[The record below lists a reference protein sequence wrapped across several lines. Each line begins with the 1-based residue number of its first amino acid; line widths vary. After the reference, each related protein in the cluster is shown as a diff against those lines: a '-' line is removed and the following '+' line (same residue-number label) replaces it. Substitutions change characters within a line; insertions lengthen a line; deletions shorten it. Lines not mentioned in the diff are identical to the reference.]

1 MNLREDM
8 CGGDNMNGVGARKKK
23 NWEVIVVVWKK
34 MARKESGYFY

>member
-23 NWEVIVVVWKK
+23 LGSDCGSL
-34 MARKESGYFY
+34 KENGP